1 MDKLRAATE
10 TLKSVGA
17 DDESILVLVDT
28 VSAKFAHISA
38 ILIHCRQLDL
48 SSRYHE
54 PSTYTPQA

>member
-28 VSAKFAHISA
+28 KFAHISA
-38 ILIHCRQLDL
+38 I
-48 SSRYHE
+48 
-54 PSTYTPQA
+54 

>member
-48 SSRYHE
+48 SSR
-54 PSTYTPQA
+54 